1 MTTRWIRGPL
11 WIVAALA
18 LFALPA
24 QAQNQGTGIETATQA
39 AGDGT
44 GTFGN
49 LLGDLLGL
57 TPDEAKCWG
66 RDGIRVNCIAPGLIK
81 TEFARTLWEDPKIS
95 KASVQETALGR
106 PQVLP
111 PTPMPAN
118 IGRPPVQTGPPAG
131 VGGGR
136 F

>member
-57 TPDEAKCWG
+57 TPDEAG
-66 RDGIRVNCIAPGLIK
+66 AGLA
-81 TEFARTLWEDPKIS
+81 TAAD
-95 KASVQETALGR
+95 ASLMGGEVSADRLEGLGSQETALGR

>member
-1 MTTRWIRGPL
+1 MAKKWRQGPL
-11 WIVAALA
+11 RALMALA
-18 LFALPA
+18 LTIFAFPA
-24 QAQNQGTGIETATQA
+24 QAQNQAGLETATQA

-44 GTFGN
+44 ATFGN
-49 LLGDLLGL
+49 MLGDLLGL
-57 TPDEAKCWG
+57 TPDAADAGLTTAGEASATG
-66 RDGIRVNCIAPGLIK
+66 AAVSADRLDRLGG
-81 TEFARTLWEDPKIS
+81 DD
-95 KASVQETALGR
+95 TALGR

-111 PTPMPAN
+111 PTPTPAN

>member
-1 MTTRWIRGPL
+1 M

-44 GTFGN
+44 GTFGG

-57 TPDEAKCWG
+57 TPDEA
-66 RDGIRVNCIAPGLIK
+66 DAGLA
-81 TEFARTLWEDPKIS
+81 TAAD
-95 KASVQETALGR
+95 ASLMGGEVSADRLEGLGSQETALGR